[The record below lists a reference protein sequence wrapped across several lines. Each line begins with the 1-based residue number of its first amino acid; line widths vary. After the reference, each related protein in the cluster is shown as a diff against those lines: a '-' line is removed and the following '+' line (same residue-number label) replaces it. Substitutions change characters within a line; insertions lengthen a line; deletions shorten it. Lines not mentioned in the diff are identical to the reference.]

1 MTRIGLSST
10 EIERVPTGSGSD
22 PLDPLLGASR
32 AMLLRDLDRW
42 RTTSELAGR
51 HGLAVG
57 TVSEHLSI
65 LARALLVRAERHGRR
80 VYYTQTAL
88 GSSLVEAHHG
98 RR

>member
-10 EIERVPTGSGSD
+10 EVDRLPSGSGGD
-22 PLDPLLGASR
+22 PLDPLLGTSR

-42 RTTSELAGR
+42 RTTSELATR

-65 LARALLVRAERHGRR
+65 LARALLVRPERHGRR
-80 VYYTQTAL
+80 VYYMQTSL
-88 GSSLVEAHHG
+88 GASLVEVHRG